1 MVREKIKLYDD
12 LKRAYKQE
20 WRLCQDQITGKWSR
34 HYILTGEAKVKMYRA
49 HADLSAEYVMIE
61 KIVIMIAI
69 EKLKQ
74 YDLQNFPDKNKG
86 PV

>member
-1 MVREKIKLYDD
+1 
-12 LKRAYKQE
+12 
-20 WRLCQDQITGKWSR
+20 
-34 HYILTGEAKVKMYRA
+34 LTGEAKVKMYRA
-49 HADLSAEYVMIE
+49 HADLSAEYVKIE

-69 EKLKQ
+69 DKLKQ

>member
-49 HADLSAEYVMIE
+49 HADLSAEYVKIE